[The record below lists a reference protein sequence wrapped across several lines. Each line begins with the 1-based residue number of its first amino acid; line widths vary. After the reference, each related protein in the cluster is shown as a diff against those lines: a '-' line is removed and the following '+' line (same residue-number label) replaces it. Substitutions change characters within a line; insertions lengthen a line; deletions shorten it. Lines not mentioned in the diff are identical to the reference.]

1 MTIQEIM
8 TMAVQKGASDI
19 HVVEGAPLTLRIN
32 GELQPVVESPV
43 QSAALTS
50 ELIMSALN
58 PEQQEKLKKDKE
70 LDFSLAVAGV
80 GRFRGN
86 AYTQRQTFAMDLR
99 VISEAIPSID
109 ELRLPR
115 ICHTLATLRQGFVLV
130 TGPTGHGKS
139 TTIAAIIEEIN
150 QTRAANIVTIE
161 DPIEYLYTNKK
172 SIFSQRELGADTANW
187 NASLKSVLRQDP
199 DVVLIGEM
207 RDLDTMM
214 AALTIA
220 ETGHLVFSTL
230 HTNSAAQTV
239 DRIVDSFSGPQQ
251 AQVRLQLSNVIEA
264 VVSQRLVPAKT
275 GVRVPATEIMVAT
288 PAVRNTIREAKTPQL
303 DNIIQTSSELGMSTL
318 ESSLAYWVG
327 QGVID
332 IDKAREY
339 SLRPAELNR
348 LLSK

>member
-1 MTIQEIM
+1 MQT
-8 TMAVQKGASDI
+8 ALAKGASDI
-19 HVVEGAPLTLRIN
+19 HVVEGSPVQLRIN
-32 GELQPVVESPV
+32 GELEPLADSAV
-43 QSAALTS
+43 QNAQQTQ
-50 ELIMSALN
+50 ELIYSVLK
-58 PEQQEKLKKDKE
+58 PEQQERLARERDV
-70 LDFSLAVAGV
+70 DFSLAIAGV

-86 AYTQRQTFAMDLR
+86 AYVQRQSYAMDLR
-99 VISEAIPSID
+99 VITEKIPSID

-150 QTRAANIVTIE
+150 QLRAVNVVTIE
-161 DPIEYLYTNKK
+161 DPIEYLYANKK
-172 SIFSQRELGADTANW
+172 SIFSQREMGSDTLSW
-187 NASLKSVLRQDP
+187 NVGLRSVLRQDP

-207 RDLDTMM
+207 RDIETMM

-230 HTNSAAQTV
+230 HTNSASQTV

-264 VVSQRLVPAKT
+264 VISQRLVPSKS
-275 GVRVPATEIMVAT
+275 GSRVPATEIMVAT

-303 DNIIQTSSELGMSTL
+303 DNIIQTSSELGMLTL
-318 ESSLAYWVG
+318 EASLAYWVG

-332 IDKAREY
+332 VDKAREF